1 MEESEPGT
9 TTSNPKDQYPECVNS
24 GESAVFATIWMK
36 NCGIC
41 PDHSYSK
48 QGLAPPWPYMICD
61 HVRLLSQLATV
72 HTLTKVHSKL
82 KYNQIHYHTN

>member
-24 GESAVFATIWMK
+24 GESAVFTTVWMK

-48 QGLAPPWPYMICD
+48 LRGPASTLAIEE
-61 HVRLLSQLATV
+61 
-72 HTLTKVHSKL
+72 KL
-82 KYNQIHYHTN
+82 